1 MTNRWLLCPGLHLL
15 LWGRSQERE
24 ERQRSLMSNCINS
37 RFDPMVPS
45 GRGSGSRSSNPR
57 SRPPASKQ
65 SKAKKDSDMKM
76 KLQTKVGT
84 KMKSPKW
91 GMSGRV
97 VCWPFCLQT
106 VQRLLGYMRTSV
118 ILNKYCTITATVSV
132 ELKTVKV
139 LLFILLLF
147 LAFEVFMF
155 ILHFCPHTQKP
166 LLTQRRQLCTVHRL
180 PRLHA

>member
-1 MTNRWLLCPGLHLL
+1 MSRWLLCPGLHLL
-15 LWGRSQERE
+15 LWGRSQEVE

-65 SKAKKDSDMKM
+65 SKAKKDCGMKM

-91 GMSGRV
+91 GKSGRV

-118 ILNKYCTITATVSV
+118 ILNKYCIDTATVSGQ
-132 ELKTVKV
+132 LKTVTGTFV
-139 LLFILLLF
+139 YFVVVFGFWSFYVRIAF
-147 LAFEVFMF
+147 LSTHSETFVNPKEAA
-155 ILHFCPHTQKP
+155 LHSS
-166 LLTQRRQLCTVHRL
+166 
-180 PRLHA
+180 